1 MRLRWHP
8 LPRIGV
14 LSERALVGH
23 RSSLW
28 AILGGNFSDMLS
40 NKPGRVTEA
49 EDAINLALSALKGR
63 TNEL

>member
-1 MRLRWHP
+1 M
-8 LPRIGV
+8 GV
-14 LSERALVGH
+14 LSECALAGH

-40 NKPGRVTEA
+40 NKAGRVTEA
-49 EDAINLALSALKGR
+49 EDVVKLALSAVKRR

>member
-1 MRLRWHP
+1 MRLRLHP
-8 LPRIGV
+8 LPRMGV
-14 LSERALVGH
+14 LSECALAGH

-40 NKPGRVTEA
+40 NKAGRVTEA
-49 EDAINLALSALKGR
+49 EDVVNLALSTVKRR